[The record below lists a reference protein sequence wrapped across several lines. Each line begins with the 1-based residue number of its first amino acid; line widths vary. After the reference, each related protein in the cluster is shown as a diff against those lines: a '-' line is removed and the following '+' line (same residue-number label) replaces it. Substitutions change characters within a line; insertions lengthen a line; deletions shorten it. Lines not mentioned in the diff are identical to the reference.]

1 MIGKRG
7 RWILLIAAGV
17 LLVAAFLWNA
27 HLSATSEGSRLCR
40 IVNEF
45 GYAIYPDDLYPAG
58 AWNDTSIRALLP
70 ETELADAV
78 AASKSAG
85 FPSDIDHAGQ
95 VTLIMANMGNDDVV
109 TLYLVD
115 GEVELGFVQVTGT
128 GAVHALGV
136 Q

>member
-27 HLSATSEGSRLCR
+27 RLNSTSEGARLCR

-45 GYAIYPDDLYPAG
+45 GYALHPDDLYPTG

-70 ETELADAV
+70 ETELSDAV

-85 FPSDIDHAGQ
+85 FPSDIDRAGQ
-95 VTLIMANMGNDDVV
+95 VTLVMANVGNDDVV

-115 GEVELGFVQVTGT
+115 REIELGFVQVAGT
-128 GAVHALGV
+128 QGVRALGAR
-136 Q
+136 